1 MISHSQEEQIVIC
14 HDEVG
19 QTVDTVVC
27 DDDKS
32 PPLAQV
38 NSSLN
43 VNTKS
48 LPKLNKRFLFA
59 ILAMATSKLMI
70 NFL

>member
-27 DDDKS
+27 DDHKS
-32 PPLAQV
+32 PPLAQ
-38 NSSLN
+38 

-59 ILAMATSKLMI
+59 ILAMATSKLMT